1 MRIKYFFYAFL
12 FCLFSIHAT
21 SQQISAPEPQPA
33 TITGTIADADGD
45 IIPGATVTIDGRD
58 PSDHRTVVA
67 SDNAFFTL
75 DGLHASVSYY
85 LTISAKGFADWT
97 SSSIILTPGQ
107 QLDLTEI
114 RLNAGA
120 VETTVNAVFV
130 DQLALEQVKT
140 EEKQRLFGVI
150 PNFYVVYDHQFVP
163 LTTKLKYQLAFRAA
177 TDVVTIGGAGLIASI
192 DQASDTPN
200 YVQGMKGYG
209 QRFGAV
215 YANGFSDILIGGA
228 VLPSLLHQDPRYF
241 YQGIGTK
248 KSRTLHAISA
258 PFITKG
264 DSGQW
269 QFSYSSIGGD
279 LGSSALSNLY
289 YPPSNRGVSLVFSN
303 ALILTGGRVVNAL
316 AQEFILHRVTSKA
329 KDAP

>member
-1 MRIKYFFYAFL
+1 MRIKYPFYAFL
-12 FCLFSIHAT
+12 LCLFSVHAT
-21 SQQISAPEPQPA
+21 GQQISAPEPQPG
-33 TITGTIADADGD
+33 TITGTVTDADGD
-45 IIPGATVTIDGRD
+45 IVPGATVTIDGRD
-58 PSDHRTVVA
+58 LNDHRAMVA
-67 SDNAFFTL
+67 SDNAFFAL
-75 DGLHASVSYY
+75 EGLHASVSYH
-85 LTISAKGFADWT
+85 LTISAKGFADWIAP
-97 SSSIILTPGQ
+97 SITLTPGQ

-114 RLNAGA
+114 KLKAGA
-120 VETTVNAVFV
+120 VETTVNAVFA

-177 TDVVTIGGAGLIASI
+177 TDVVTIGGAGLIAGI

-241 YQGIGTK
+241 YQGTGTK
-248 KSRTLHAISA
+248 KSRALHAISA
-258 PFITKG
+258 PFIAKG
-264 DSGQW
+264 DNGQW
-269 QFSYSSIGGD
+269 QFNYSSTGGD

-289 YPPSNRGVSLVFSN
+289 YPSSNRGVSLVFSN

-316 AQEFILHRVTSKA
+316 AQEFILHRVTSKT